1 MAEPDSLN
9 WINQAVN
16 EVAKVLRASGDFMH
30 PSALNGATGV
40 VLRIDEHEIE
50 QSTMGRTGSILA
62 ACRYDSHTRAADD
75 DAVGQQDYLIDVV
88 VRVMGQ
94 LPLNHR
100 PADRVGVIRAVQRA
114 ASIISHVVY
123 GEIGPSGGMFG
134 GYSEL
139 AFPIDGNILDMQDD
153 KGYYIVL
160 DTGIRLHVTLYD

>member
-9 WINQAVN
+9 WINQAVT
-16 EVAKVLRASGDFMH
+16 EVSKVLRASTDFMH
-30 PSALNGATGV
+30 SSALNGATGV
-40 VLRIDEHEIE
+40 VMRVDEHEID
-50 QSTMGRTGSILA
+50 QNLLGRTGYVVA

-88 VRVMGQ
+88 VRVMGN

-100 PADRVGVIRAVQRA
+100 PADRVGTIRAVQRA
-114 ASIISHVVY
+114 ASVISHIVY
-123 GEIGPSGGMFG
+123 NEIGANGGQFG

-139 AFPIDGNILDMQDD
+139 AFPIDGNILDIQDD

>member
-16 EVAKVLRASGDFMH
+16 EVALVLRNDPDFMH
-30 PSALNGATGV
+30 SSALNGATGV
-40 VLRIDEHEIE
+40 VMRVDEHEIE
-50 QSTMGRTGSILA
+50 QSTLGRTGYVVA
-62 ACRYDSHTRAADD
+62 ACRYDSHTRAEDD
-75 DAVGQQDYLIDVV
+75 DAAGQQDYLIDVV
-88 VRVMGQ
+88 VRIMGN
-94 LPLNHR
+94 LPVNHR
-100 PADRVGVIRAVQRA
+100 PADRVGVIRAIQRA
-114 ASIISHVVY
+114 ASVMSHIVY
-123 GEIGPSGGMFG
+123 NETSSTGNMFG